1 MAVTGTLDAEA
12 RRELMAQEL
21 QRRGTLHLKD
31 AALRWGVHPMTIR
44 RDFDVFVHA
53 GIARRVRGGVVAVA
67 GDDFSQRQYQNATA
81 KQDIAGKL
89 LRFIEPDMAIALDSS
104 TTVHAF
110 AKTIAATRTS
120 VITNGFS
127 AFQTLCGRE
136 GIRTYLTGGEREE
149 TNLSLVGSLAVQSV
163 QQFSLDACFLSTMSI
178 DPDFG
183 TSEITL
189 EQVAV
194 KQAMVNASQKV
205 ILAVDSSKFATRARF
220 RSLSLS
226 HFDVLVTE
234 LDPNDTRLN
243 AYREFIPEIH

>member
-31 AALRWGVHPMTIR
+31 AALRWGVHPMTIAP
-44 RDFDVFVHA
+44 DFYVFVHA
-53 GIARRVRGGVVAVA
+53 GITPRARSELVALP
-67 GDDFSQRQYQNATA
+67 S
-81 KQDIAGKL
+81 
-89 LRFIEPDMAIALDSS
+89 P
-104 TTVHAF
+104 TTVRAF
-110 AKTIAATRTS
+110 DKTMAATRTS

-127 AFQTLCGRE
+127 AFQALCGRE